1 MLELLTNIIV
11 NVLTALY
18 TPFGF
23 AVFSAVLLLFLYIL
37 VEEYGGGSTGFKK
50 AIKKWAELFKTRSV
64 FRKAFFLAFYTMMIL
79 FQTLL
84 NRQLWTNPLSDVMG
98 GWGLTNAN
106 GEFTTESIENILL
119 FLPFTILL
127 FWTFYSSLCKERDSF
142 LWILWQ
148 SAKITFLFS
157 ISIEALQLFL
167 RLGTFQIADLV
178 YNTLGGAIGGT
189 LYYIFH
195 KIAHKS

>member
-1 MLELLTNIIV
+1 MLEILTNIIV

-23 AVFSAVLLLFLYIL
+23 AVFSAILILFFYIL
-37 VEEYGGGSTGFKK
+37 IEEYGGGIAGLKK
-50 AIKKWAELFKTRSV
+50 AIKKWGELFKTKSA
-64 FRKAFFLAFYTMMIL
+64 FRKVFLLAFYTMMIL

-84 NRQLWTNPLSDVMG
+84 NRQLWANPLSDVMG

-127 FWTFYSSLCKERDSF
+127 FWTFYSNLCKEKNTF

-148 SAKITFLFS
+148 SVKITFLFS
-157 ISIEALQLFL
+157 ISIESLQLFL
-167 RLGTFQIADLV
+167 RLGTFQMSDLV
-178 YNTLGGAIGGT
+178 YNTLGGGMGGI
-189 LYYIFH
+189 LYYLFH
-195 KIAHKS
+195 KITHK